1 MASWAGPPRQPRSE
15 PSKLLRF
22 LAWLTGIALSIV
34 ALVALAPPAD
44 AHGAGRTCWSEYSY
58 DGVQSPSNA
67 YGVATT
73 LSMRAP
79 SVVRSGHVAA
89 WVGVGG
95 AGAGPRGTDEWVQ
108 AGIAQDAGDVAV
120 LYYEYRRPGDAAAT
134 YVRLQPVSPGES
146 HTVAVTELAARPGH
160 WRVRIDGIAQGAAI
174 ALPGSHGR
182 FAPNAT
188 AESWDGGL
196 VGSCNGYSFA
206 FSNLSLRLRNAGPWE
221 AFGLSRVLRDPAYAI
236 RLGANGFSASS

>member
-1 MASWAGPPRQPRSE
+1 
-15 PSKLLRF
+15 
-22 LAWLTGIALSIV
+22 LTGIALSVV

-44 AHGAGRTCWSEYSY
+44 AHNAAHTCWSEYSY

-120 LYYEYRRPGDAAAT
+120 LYYEYRRPGDTAAT
-134 YVRLQPVSPGES
+134 YVRLRPVSPGES

-160 WRVRIDGIAQGAAI
+160 WRVRIDGIAQGAPI